1 MSSSL
6 STFETKSL
14 RVSKEVNS
22 LESQLNDA
30 KVTNETHSRT
40 GFYMVS
46 YGFGSEP
53 FTPGLLFSDLF
64 QESLQDETR
73 QKMTLATRV
82 RALEEE
88 KNGLMERLEEEEER
102 TKELTRQIQTHSQQV
117 S

>member
-1 MSSSL
+1 MRHRQCSH
-6 STFETKSL
+6 
-14 RVSKEVNS
+14 RW
-22 LESQLNDA
+22 
-30 KVTNETHSRT
+30 
-40 GFYMVS
+40 
-46 YGFGSEP
+46 EP
-53 FTPGLLFSDLF
+53 FTVGLLVSVLL

-117 S
+117 SFTKTGSISQLAHACVPAVG